1 MLEVVP
7 GVRELHNHNVVKKE
21 KANSLVAMGPG
32 PSELMKASL
41 TKRFHHTAHREEEA
55 STCGKVLQSISGTLV
70 YGHWRRTN
78 DTAHFLPF

>member
-1 MLEVVP
+1 MLKVVP
-7 GVRELHNHNVVKKE
+7 GVRELHNHNVVKE
-21 KANSLVAMGPG
+21 KANSLVATG